1 MIHTKRVTNYLVIIA
16 GLILFNACDKDNDV
30 NIFTIE
36 DDKAL
41 GKKVSKQIESDTS
54 DQDVLDTTAYPEA
67 YDHLFRIRSK
77 ILNSGKVQYR
87 EEFDWRTRIID
98 DTTLNAFCA
107 PGGYIYV
114 YTGLIKYLD
123 SEEQLAGV
131 LAHEIA
137 HADKRHVTD
146 QLTKIYGINLLLDVV
161 LGEDR
166 GTLVKIANKLVQLKF
181 SRNNEAEAD
190 EYSVIYMC
198 PTDYKADGAAGF
210 FQKLDASNK
219 PRPPQFLSTH
229 PAPDNRIED
238 IQSKEEELGCDGS
251 KTYDARYQDFQNSL
265 P

>member
-1 MIHTKRVTNYLVIIA
+1 MTKYP
-16 GLILFNACDKDNDV
+16 LILLSTLLIGILLLSSCDKDNDV

-41 GKKVSKQIESDTS
+41 GKKVAKKIEADTS
-54 DQDVLDTTAYPEA
+54 DQDVLDTTAYSEA
-67 YDHLFRIRSK
+67 YNYLFRIRDK
-77 ILNSGKVQYR
+77 ILSSGKVQYR
-87 EEFDWRTRIID
+87 DEFVWRTRIID

-123 SEEQLAGV
+123 SEEELAGV
-131 LAHEIA
+131 IAHEIA

-146 QLTKIYGINLLLDVV
+146 QLTKKYGISVLLDVV

-166 GTLVKIANKLVQLKF
+166 GTLVQIANGLAQLKF
-181 SRNNEAEAD
+181 SRNNESEAD

-198 PTDYKADGAAGF
+198 PTDYQADGAAGF
-210 FQKLDASNK
+210 FQKLLNQGQTG
-219 PRPPQFLSTH
+219 PPQFLSTH
-229 PAPDNRIED
+229 PSPDNRVEA
-238 IQSKEEELGCDGS
+238 IQSKEQELGCDGDQ
-251 KTYDARYQDFQNSL
+251 TYDSRYQDFQNSL